1 MAKAVAIIASVLC
14 AAGAARAGEPGGT
27 PDALFFSEAAVGGAV
42 GIAFFVAGYA
52 VGGDPAGNNGTSR
65 EMASYGVYAAA
76 PLAASLGIYVVGE
89 AAGHPSANRGT
100 VLLATAGTFCGIV
113 GGAGGIAYALTEGD
127 EDGNAKGDKEAGA
140 LSAAFYSIIPAGFVA
155 ALVYNA
161 VKKPHF
167 EEIPGFSLQLEP
179 SFGVCRAGPR
189 GEDLT
194 PTWGITVSF

>member
-1 MAKAVAIIASVLC
+1 MAKAATIAVSILC
-14 AAGAARAGEPGGT
+14 LAAAARAGEPGGT

-52 VGGDPAGNNGTSR
+52 VGGDPAENDGTGC
-65 EMASYGVYAAA
+65 EKVSYAVYAAA

-89 AAGHPSANRGT
+89 TSGHRSANRG
-100 VLLATAGTFCGIV
+100 VLLLATAGTFYGLV
-113 GGAGGIAYALTEGD
+113 GGAGGIAYALTK
-127 EDGNAKGDKEAGA
+127 EDREAGA
-140 LSAAFYSIIPAGFVA
+140 LTAAFYSIIPAGFAA

-167 EEIPGFSLQLEP
+167 HEIPGFSLHFEP

-189 GEDLT
+189 GEKLT